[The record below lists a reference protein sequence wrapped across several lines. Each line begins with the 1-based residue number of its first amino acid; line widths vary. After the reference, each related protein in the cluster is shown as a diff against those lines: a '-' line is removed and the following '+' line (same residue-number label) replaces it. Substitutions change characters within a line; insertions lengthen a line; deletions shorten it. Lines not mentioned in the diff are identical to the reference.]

1 MAKADFKTFLN
12 VDYTQTGD
20 PQLALNAKKRK
31 MDTPTGNTGES
42 VEATKCKK
50 CGCDINNPDP
60 NCDCDHDHTS
70 EALSMT
76 QRRARSRQ
84 MKKYQARLK
93 VGRKK
98 ASMKVADAKRL
109 AKRAQRTARLALAKK
124 ITKGIPKSELT
135 PARKQEI
142 EKKLDKMKPRINRL
156 AKKMLPK
163 IRQAELGKRR
173 G

>member
-20 PQLALNAKKRK
+20 GQLARNAKKRK
-31 MDTPTGNTGES
+31 MDTPTGNTNEDA
-42 VEATKCKK
+42 VE
-50 CGCDINNPDP
+50 
-60 NCDCDHDHTS
+60 NCDCDCDKDPCETCGKSHHKQAD

-76 QRRARSRQ
+76 QRRLRSRT
-84 MKKYQARLK
+84 MKKYAARLK

-98 ASMKVADAKRL
+98 ASMRIADAKRL
-109 AKRAQRTARLALAKK
+109 AKRAQRTARLAMAKK

-142 EKKLDKMKPRINRL
+142 EKKLDKMKPRISRL
-156 AKKMLPK
+156 AKKMMPQ
-163 IRQAELGKRR
+163 IRKAELGKRR
-173 G
+173 S